1 VKLCPRLP
9 PKKRSNGGA
18 RARELG
24 DRARFAA
31 ALRSKK
37 NRTEYSILY
46 GSSVCAGGNFARTK
60 QHEKPR
66 AISDSGGT
74 FSTERFSFA
83 NAKGRRRAFGSALS
97 RAE

>member
-31 ALRSKK
+31 ARARKKTGQNIRFCMARQSAPAGILRGRNNTK
-37 NRTEYSILY
+37 NPERYPIR
-46 GSSVCAGGNFARTK
+46 V
-60 QHEKPR
+60 
-66 AISDSGGT
+66 
-74 FSTERFSFA
+74 ERFRPSDFLSA

>member
-74 FSTERFSFA
+74 FSTERFSFRER
-83 NAKGRRRAFGSALS
+83 KRSSPRFRSALS